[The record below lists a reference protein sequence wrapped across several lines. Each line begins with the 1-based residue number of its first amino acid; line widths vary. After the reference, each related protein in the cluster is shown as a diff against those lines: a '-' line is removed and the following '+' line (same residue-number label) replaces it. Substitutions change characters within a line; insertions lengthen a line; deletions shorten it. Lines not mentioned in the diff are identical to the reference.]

1 MRVLTCMLFLVSFAA
16 FSQQNLY
23 EKEIATFRTIRIDS
37 LKHENGYLNLS
48 GLFWLKEGEN
58 TIGSDPK
65 NDFNFPME
73 HSDSFLGKIVLNK
86 GMVTFKSNKANQV
99 FLSGQSVNE
108 IIIYQDK
115 RVLVLEHKSLRWF
128 IIKRGE
134 KYALRLR
141 DLDGEYVRNFKGI
154 TYFPLDVSW
163 RIIAKFVPTQGKKLH
178 ITDITGRTYLE
189 DSPGELHFT
198 KGGKK
203 FILEAGGTM
212 DKFFIV
218 FGDLTN
224 KKTTYGGGRFLYA
237 NAPDKEGNVILDF
250 NKSLNPPCEFT
261 PFATCPLPTK
271 VNKMNVG
278 VEAGEK
284 SSGFLVH
291 K

>member
-1 MRVLTCMLFLVSFAA
+1 MRLLTFFVFLVSFAA
-16 FSQQNLY
+16 FSQKNLY
-23 EKEIATFRTIRIDS
+23 EKEMAAFRQIRIDS

-58 TIGSDPK
+58 TIGADPK
-65 NDFNFPME
+65 NDFNFPAE
-73 HSDSFLGKIVLNK
+73 HSDSFLGKIVLNN
-86 GMVTFKSNKANQV
+86 GVVRFKSSQANQV
-99 FLSGQSVNE
+99 FSSGQAVSE
-108 IIIYQDK
+108 RIIFQDK
-115 RVLVLEHKSLRWF
+115 KVVVLEHKSLRWF

-154 TYFPLDVSW
+154 TYFPLDPSW
-163 RIIAKFVPTQGKKLH
+163 RIIAKFVPTKGKQLR
-178 ITDITGRTYLE
+178 ITDITGRTFLE
-189 DSPGELHFT
+189 DSPGVLHFT

-203 FILEAGGTM
+203 FTLEAGGTM
-212 DKFFIV
+212 DEFFIV

-224 KKTTYGGGRFLYA
+224 KKSTYGGGRFLYA
-237 NAPDKEGNVILDF
+237 NAPDKDGNVILDF

-271 VNKMNVG
+271 ENKMNVE

-284 SSGFLVH
+284 SAGFSKH
-291 K
+291 

>member
-1 MRVLTCMLFLVSFAA
+1 MRLLTYFVFLVSFAA

-23 EKEIATFRTIRIDS
+23 EKEIATFRKIRIDS

-58 TIGSDPK
+58 TIGADPI
-65 NDFNFPME
+65 NDFNFPAE

-86 GMVTFKSNKANQV
+86 GVVRFKSSQANQV
-99 FLSGQSVNE
+99 FSLGQPVTE
-108 IIIYQDK
+108 MTIFQDK
-115 RVLVLEHKSLRWF
+115 KVVVLEHKSLRWF
-128 IIKRGE
+128 IIKRGD

-141 DLDGEYVRNFKGI
+141 DLDGEYVRKFKGI
-154 TYFPLDVSW
+154 TYFPLDPSW
-163 RIIAKFVPTQGKKLH
+163 RIVAKFVPTKGKQLR
-178 ITDITGRTYLE
+178 ITDITGRTFLE
-189 DSPGELHFT
+189 DSPGVLHFT

-203 FILEAGGTM
+203 FTLEAGGTM
-212 DKFFIV
+212 DEFFIV

-224 KKTTYGGGRFLYA
+224 KKSTYGGGRFLYA

-271 VNKMNVG
+271 ENKMNVEVG
-278 VEAGEK
+278 AGEK
-284 SSGFLVH
+284 SAGFSKH
-291 K
+291 

>member
-1 MRVLTCMLFLVSFAA
+1 MRFLTFFVFLVSFAA

-23 EKEIATFRTIRIDS
+23 EKEMAAFRQIRIDS

-58 TIGSDPK
+58 TIGADPK
-65 NDFNFPME
+65 NDFNFPAE
-73 HSDSFLGKIVLNK
+73 HSDSFLGKIVLNN
-86 GMVTFKSNKANQV
+86 GVVRFKSSQANQV
-99 FLSGQSVNE
+99 FSSGQAVSE
-108 IIIYQDK
+108 MIIFQDK
-115 RVLVLEHKSLRWF
+115 KVVVLEHKSLRWF

-154 TYFPLDVSW
+154 TYFPLDPSW
-163 RIIAKFVPTQGKKLH
+163 RIIAKFVPTKGKQLR
-178 ITDITGRTYLE
+178 ITDITGRTFLE
-189 DSPGELHFT
+189 DSPGVLHFT

-203 FILEAGGTM
+203 FTLEAGGTM
-212 DKFFIV
+212 DEFFIV

-224 KKTTYGGGRFLYA
+224 KKSTYGGGRFLYA
-237 NAPDKEGNVILDF
+237 NAPDKDGNIILDF

-271 VNKMNVG
+271 ENKMNVE

-284 SSGFLVH
+284 SAGFSKH
-291 K
+291 

>member
-1 MRVLTCMLFLVSFAA
+1 MRLLTFFVFLVSFAA
-16 FSQQNLY
+16 FSQQNRY
-23 EKEIATFRTIRIDS
+23 EKEIATFRQIRNDS

-58 TIGSDPK
+58 TIGADPQ
-65 NDFNFPME
+65 NDFNFPAE
-73 HSDSFLGKIVLNK
+73 HSDSFLGKIILNN
-86 GMVTFKSNKANQV
+86 GVVRFKSSQANQV
-99 FLSGQSVNE
+99 FSSGQAVSE
-108 IIIYQDK
+108 MIIFQDK
-115 RVLVLEHKSLRWF
+115 KVVVLEHKSLRWF

-154 TYFPLDVSW
+154 TYFPLDPSW
-163 RIIAKFVPTQGKKLH
+163 RIIAKFVPTKGKQLR
-178 ITDITGRTYLE
+178 ITDITGRTFLE
-189 DSPGELHFT
+189 DSPGVLHFT

-203 FILEAGGTM
+203 FTLETGGTM
-212 DKFFIV
+212 DEFFIV

-224 KKTTYGGGRFLYA
+224 KKSTYGGGRFLYA
-237 NAPDKEGNVILDF
+237 NAPDKDGNVILDF

-271 VNKMNVG
+271 ENKMNVE

-284 SSGFLVH
+284 SAGFSNH
-291 K
+291 

>member
-1 MRVLTCMLFLVSFAA
+1 MAA
-16 FSQQNLY
+16 FRQ
-23 EKEIATFRTIRIDS
+23 IRIDS

-58 TIGSDPK
+58 TIGADPK
-65 NDFNFPME
+65 NDFNFPAE
-73 HSDSFLGKIVLNK
+73 HSDSFLGKIVLNN
-86 GMVTFKSNKANQV
+86 GVVRFKSSQANQV
-99 FLSGQSVNE
+99 FSSGQAVSE
-108 IIIYQDK
+108 MIIFQDK
-115 RVLVLEHKSLRWF
+115 KVVVLEHKSLRWF

-154 TYFPLDVSW
+154 TYFPLDPSW
-163 RIIAKFVPTQGKKLH
+163 RIIAKFVPTKGKQLR
-178 ITDITGRTYLE
+178 ITDITGRTFLE
-189 DSPGELHFT
+189 DSPGVLHFT

-203 FILEAGGTM
+203 FTLEAGGTM
-212 DKFFIV
+212 DEFFIV

-224 KKTTYGGGRFLYA
+224 KKSTYGGGRFLYA
-237 NAPDKEGNVILDF
+237 NAPDKDGNVILDF

-271 VNKMNVG
+271 ENKMNVE

-284 SSGFLVH
+284 SAGFSKH
-291 K
+291 

>member
-1 MRVLTCMLFLVSFAA
+1 MRLLTFFVFLVSFAA
-16 FSQQNLY
+16 FSQKNLY
-23 EKEIATFRTIRIDS
+23 EKEMAAFRQIRIDS

-58 TIGSDPK
+58 TIGADPK
-65 NDFNFPME
+65 NDFNFPAE
-73 HSDSFLGKIVLNK
+73 HSDSFLGKIVLNN
-86 GMVTFKSNKANQV
+86 GVVRFKSSQANQV
-99 FLSGQSVNE
+99 FSSGQAVSE
-108 IIIYQDK
+108 MIIFQDK
-115 RVLVLEHKSLRWF
+115 KVVVLEHKSLRWF

-154 TYFPLDVSW
+154 TYFPLDPSW
-163 RIIAKFVPTQGKKLH
+163 RIVAKFVPTKGKQLR
-178 ITDITGRTYLE
+178 ITDITGRTFLE
-189 DSPGELHFT
+189 DSPGVLHFT

-203 FILEAGGTM
+203 FTLEAGGTM
-212 DKFFIV
+212 DEFFIV

-224 KKTTYGGGRFLYA
+224 KKSTYGGGRFLYA
-237 NAPDKEGNVILDF
+237 NAPDKDGNVILDF

-271 VNKMNVG
+271 ENKMNVE

-284 SSGFLVH
+284 SAGFSKH
-291 K
+291 

>member
-1 MRVLTCMLFLVSFAA
+1 MRLLTFFVFLVSFAA

-23 EKEIATFRTIRIDS
+23 EKEMAAFRQIRIDS

-58 TIGSDPK
+58 TIGADPK
-65 NDFNFPME
+65 NDFNFPAE
-73 HSDSFLGKIVLNK
+73 HSDSFLGKIVLNN
-86 GMVTFKSNKANQV
+86 GVVRFKSSQANQV
-99 FLSGQSVNE
+99 FSSGQAVSE
-108 IIIYQDK
+108 MIIFQDK
-115 RVLVLEHKSLRWF
+115 KVVVLEHKSLRWF

-154 TYFPLDVSW
+154 TYFPLDPSW
-163 RIIAKFVPTQGKKLH
+163 RITAKFVPTKGKQLR
-178 ITDITGRTYLE
+178 ITDITGRTFLE
-189 DSPGELHFT
+189 DSPGVLHFT

-203 FILEAGGTM
+203 FTLEAGGTM
-212 DKFFIV
+212 DEFFIV

-224 KKTTYGGGRFLYA
+224 KKSTYGGGRFLYA
-237 NAPDKEGNVILDF
+237 NAPDKDGNVILDF

-271 VNKMNVG
+271 ENKMNVE

-284 SSGFLVH
+284 SAGFSKH
-291 K
+291 

>member
-1 MRVLTCMLFLVSFAA
+1 MRLLTFFVFLVSFAA
-16 FSQQNLY
+16 FSQQNRY
-23 EKEIATFRTIRIDS
+23 EKEIATFRQIRIDS

-58 TIGSDPK
+58 TIGADPQ
-65 NDFNFPME
+65 NDFNFPAE
-73 HSDSFLGKIVLNK
+73 HSDSFLGKIVLNN
-86 GMVTFKSNKANQV
+86 GVVRFKSSQANQV
-99 FLSGQSVNE
+99 FSSGQAVSE
-108 IIIYQDK
+108 MIIFQDK
-115 RVLVLEHKSLRWF
+115 KVVVLEHKSLRWF

-154 TYFPLDVSW
+154 TYFPLDPSW
-163 RIIAKFVPTQGKKLH
+163 RIVAKFVPTKGKQLR
-178 ITDITGRTYLE
+178 ITDITGRTFLE
-189 DSPGELHFT
+189 DSPGVLHFT

-203 FILEAGGTM
+203 FTLEAGGTM
-212 DKFFIV
+212 DEFFIV

-224 KKTTYGGGRFLYA
+224 KKSTYGGGRFLYA
-237 NAPDKEGNVILDF
+237 NAPDKDGNVILDF

-271 VNKMNVG
+271 ENKMNVE

-284 SSGFLVH
+284 SAGFSKH
-291 K
+291 

>member
-1 MRVLTCMLFLVSFAA
+1 MRLLTFFVFLVSFAA

-23 EKEIATFRTIRIDS
+23 EKEMAAFRQIRIDS

-58 TIGSDPK
+58 TIGADPK
-65 NDFNFPME
+65 NDFNFPAE
-73 HSDSFLGKIVLNK
+73 HSDSFLGKIVLNN
-86 GMVTFKSNKANQV
+86 GVVRFKSSQANQV
-99 FLSGQSVNE
+99 FSSGQAVSE
-108 IIIYQDK
+108 MIIFQDK
-115 RVLVLEHKSLRWF
+115 KVVVLEHKSLRWF

-154 TYFPLDVSW
+154 TYFPLDPSW
-163 RIIAKFVPTQGKKLH
+163 RIIAKFVPTKGKQLR
-178 ITDITGRTYLE
+178 ITDITGRTFLE
-189 DSPGELHFT
+189 DSPGVLHFT

-203 FILEAGGTM
+203 FTLEAGGTM
-212 DKFFIV
+212 DEFFIV

-224 KKTTYGGGRFLYA
+224 KKSTYGGGRFLYA
-237 NAPDKEGNVILDF
+237 NAPDKDGNVILDF

-271 VNKMNVG
+271 ENKMNVE

-284 SSGFLVH
+284 SAGFSKH
-291 K
+291 

>member
-1 MRVLTCMLFLVSFAA
+1 MRLLTFFVFLVSFAA

-23 EKEIATFRTIRIDS
+23 EKEMAAFRQIRIDS

-58 TIGSDPK
+58 TIGADPK
-65 NDFNFPME
+65 NDFNFPAE
-73 HSDSFLGKIVLNK
+73 HSDSFLGKIVLNN
-86 GMVTFKSNKANQV
+86 GVVRFKSSQANQV
-99 FLSGQSVNE
+99 FSSGQPVTDM
-108 IIIYQDK
+108 IIFQDK
-115 RVLVLEHKSLRWF
+115 KVVVLEHKSLRWF

-134 KYALRLR
+134 KYAIRLR

-154 TYFPLDVSW
+154 TYFPLDPSW
-163 RIIAKFVPTQGKKLH
+163 RITAKFVPTKGKQLR
-178 ITDITGRTYLE
+178 ITDITGRTFLE
-189 DSPGELHFT
+189 DSPGVLHFT

-203 FILEAGGTM
+203 FTLEAGGTM
-212 DKFFIV
+212 DEFFIV

-224 KKTTYGGGRFLYA
+224 KKSTYGGGRFLYA
-237 NAPDKEGNVILDF
+237 NAPDKDGNVILDF

-271 VNKMNVG
+271 ENKMNVE

-284 SSGFLVH
+284 SAGFSKH
-291 K
+291 

>member
-1 MRVLTCMLFLVSFAA
+1 MRLLTYFVFLVSFAA

-23 EKEIATFRTIRIDS
+23 EKEIATFRQTRIDS

-58 TIGSDPK
+58 TIGADPI
-65 NDFNFPME
+65 NDFNFPAE
-73 HSDSFLGKIVLNK
+73 HSDSFLGKIVLNN
-86 GMVTFKSNKANQV
+86 GVVRFKSSQANQV
-99 FLSGQSVNE
+99 FSLGQPVTE
-108 IIIYQDK
+108 MTIFQDK
-115 RVLVLEHKSLRWF
+115 KVVVLEHKSLRWF
-128 IIKRGE
+128 IIKRGD

-154 TYFPLDVSW
+154 TYFPLDPSW
-163 RIIAKFVPTQGKKLH
+163 RIVAKFVPTKGKQLR
-178 ITDITGRTYLE
+178 ITDITGRTFLE
-189 DSPGELHFT
+189 DSPGVLHFT

-203 FILEAGGTM
+203 FTLEAGGTM
-212 DKFFIV
+212 DEFFIV

-224 KKTTYGGGRFLYA
+224 KKSTYGGGRFLYA
-237 NAPDKEGNVILDF
+237 NAPDKDGNVILDF

-271 VNKMNVG
+271 ENKMNVE

-284 SSGFLVH
+284 STGFSKH
-291 K
+291 

>member
-1 MRVLTCMLFLVSFAA
+1 MRLLTYFVFLVSFAA

-23 EKEIATFRTIRIDS
+23 EKEIATFRQTRIDS

-58 TIGSDPK
+58 TIGADPI
-65 NDFNFPME
+65 NDFNFPAE
-73 HSDSFLGKIVLNK
+73 HSDSFLGKIVLNN
-86 GMVTFKSNKANQV
+86 GVVRFKSSQANQV
-99 FLSGQSVNE
+99 FSLGQPVTE
-108 IIIYQDK
+108 MTIFQEK
-115 RVLVLEHKSLRWF
+115 KVVVLEHKSLRWF
-128 IIKRGE
+128 IIKRGD

-141 DLDGEYVRNFKGI
+141 DLDGEYVRKFKGI
-154 TYFPLDVSW
+154 TYFPLDPSW
-163 RIIAKFVPTQGKKLH
+163 RIVAKFVPTKGKQLR
-178 ITDITGRTYLE
+178 ITDITGRTFLE
-189 DSPGELHFT
+189 DSPGVLHFT

-203 FILEAGGTM
+203 FTLEAGGTM
-212 DKFFIV
+212 DEFFIV

-224 KKTTYGGGRFLYA
+224 KKSTYGGGRFLYA

-271 VNKMNVG
+271 ENKMNVE

-284 SSGFLVH
+284 STGFSKH
-291 K
+291 

>member
-1 MRVLTCMLFLVSFAA
+1 MRLLTYFVFLVSFAA
-16 FSQQNLY
+16 FSQKNLY
-23 EKEIATFRTIRIDS
+23 EKEMAAFRQIRIDS

-65 NDFNFPME
+65 NDFNFPAE
-73 HSDSFLGKIVLNK
+73 HSDSFLGKIVLNN
-86 GMVTFKSNKANQV
+86 GVVRFKSSQANQV
-99 FLSGQSVNE
+99 FSAGQAVSE
-108 IIIYQDK
+108 MIIFQDK
-115 RVLVLEHKSLRWF
+115 KVVVLEHKSLRWF

-154 TYFPLDVSW
+154 TYFPLDPSW
-163 RIIAKFVPTQGKKLH
+163 RIIAKFVPTKGKQLR
-178 ITDITGRTYLE
+178 ITDITGRTFLE
-189 DSPGELHFT
+189 DSPGVLHFT

-203 FILEAGGTM
+203 FTLEAGGTM
-212 DKFFIV
+212 DEFFIV

-224 KKTTYGGGRFLYA
+224 KKSTYGGGRFLYA
-237 NAPDKEGNVILDF
+237 NAPDKDGNVILDF

-271 VNKMNVG
+271 ENKMNVE

-284 SSGFLVH
+284 SAGFSKH
-291 K
+291 

>member
-1 MRVLTCMLFLVSFAA
+1 MRLLTYFVFLVSFAA

-23 EKEIATFRTIRIDS
+23 EKELATFRQIRIDS

-58 TIGSDPK
+58 TIGADPK
-65 NDFNFPME
+65 NDFNFPAE
-73 HSDSFLGKIVLNK
+73 HSDSFLGKIILNN
-86 GMVTFKSNKANQV
+86 GVVRFKSIKANQV
-99 FLSGQSVNE
+99 FSLGQPVTE
-108 IIIYQDK
+108 MIIFQDK
-115 RVLVLEHKSLRWF
+115 KVVVLEHKTLRWF
-128 IIKRGE
+128 IIKRGD

-154 TYFPLDVSW
+154 TYFPLDPSW
-163 RIIAKFVPTQGKKLH
+163 RIIAKFVPTKGKQLR
-178 ITDITGRTYLE
+178 ITDITGRTFLE
-189 DSPGELHFT
+189 DSPGVLHFT

-203 FILEAGGTM
+203 FTLEAGGTV
-212 DKFFIV
+212 DEFFIV

-224 KKTTYGGGRFLYA
+224 KKSTYGGGRFLYA
-237 NAPDKEGNVILDF
+237 NAPDKDGNVILDF

-271 VNKMNVG
+271 ENKMNVE

-284 SSGFLVH
+284 STGFSKH
-291 K
+291 

>member
-1 MRVLTCMLFLVSFAA
+1 MRLLTYFVFLVSFAA

-23 EKEIATFRTIRIDS
+23 EKEIATFRQTRIDS

-58 TIGSDPK
+58 TIGADPK
-65 NDFNFPME
+65 NDFNFPAE

-86 GMVTFKSNKANQV
+86 GVVRFKSSKANQV
-99 FLSGQSVNE
+99 FSLGQPVTDM
-108 IIIYQDK
+108 IIFQDK
-115 RVLVLEHKSLRWF
+115 KVVVLEHKSLRWF
-128 IIKRGE
+128 IIKRGD

-154 TYFPLDVSW
+154 TYFPLDPSW
-163 RIIAKFVPTQGKKLH
+163 RIIAKFVPTKGKQLR
-178 ITDITGRTYLE
+178 ITDITGRTFLE
-189 DSPGELHFT
+189 DSPGVLHFT

-203 FILEAGGTM
+203 FTLEAGGTM
-212 DKFFIV
+212 DEFFIV

-224 KKTTYGGGRFLYA
+224 KKSTYGGGRFLYA
-237 NAPDKEGNVILDF
+237 NAPDKDGNVILDF

-271 VNKMNVG
+271 ENKMNVEVG
-278 VEAGEK
+278 AGEK
-284 SSGFLVH
+284 STRFSKH
-291 K
+291 